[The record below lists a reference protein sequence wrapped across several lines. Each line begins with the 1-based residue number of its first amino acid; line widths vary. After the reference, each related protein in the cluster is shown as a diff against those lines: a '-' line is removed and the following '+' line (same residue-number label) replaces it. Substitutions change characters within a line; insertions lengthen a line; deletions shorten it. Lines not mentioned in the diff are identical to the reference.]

1 MREQMNYR
9 IAFVGLFLSALL
21 IALYDVSRQKMAV
34 SDALPQQSDQQK
46 SPLFKKELKAKE
58 KHITVRDKKDR
69 FFSFLLPHVIAG
81 NMEILKHRQEL
92 GRLHKSWLFDGHLTD
107 PELKQLESL
116 ALYYKVSLKAGVNE
130 AVFNKLKKRADII
143 PASMA
148 LAQAANESGWG
159 TSRFA
164 RQGNNYFGQWCFRK
178 GCGIVPSER
187 DDGGRHEVAS
197 FESASHSVK
206 SYFRNINTNRAY
218 KSLRETRAQ
227 LRSANE
233 TIRGE
238 ILAKDLQHYSER
250 GEKYIQELQKI
261 IRVNGLSKWDKQ
273 LTHAATDYPR
283 QGVPTDM
290 NTTDSVLVQ

>member
-34 SDALPQQSDQQK
+34 SDAMPEQTSQQK
-46 SPLFKKELKAKE
+46 PQLAKKEHKVKE
-58 KHITVRDKKDR
+58 KHVTVRDKKSR
-69 FFSFLLPHVIAG
+69 FFSFLLPHIIAG

-92 GRLHKSWLFDGHLTD
+92 VRLHKSWIFDGRLTD

-130 AVFNKLKKRADII
+130 AVFSKLKKRVDII

-187 DDGGRHEVAS
+187 DDGGKHEVAS

-227 LRSANE
+227 LRSANK
-233 TIRGE
+233 TIKGE
-238 ILAKDLQHYSER
+238 VLAEDLQHYSER
-250 GEKYIQELQKI
+250 GEKYIEELQKI
-261 IRVNGLSKWDKQ
+261 IRVNGLSKWDEQ

-283 QGVPTDM
+283 QAVPTDK
-290 NTTDSVLVQ
+290 NTSDSGLVQ

>member
-1 MREQMNYR
+1 
-9 IAFVGLFLSALL
+9 
-21 IALYDVSRQKMAV
+21 
-34 SDALPQQSDQQK
+34 
-46 SPLFKKELKAKE
+46 
-58 KHITVRDKKDR
+58 
-69 FFSFLLPHVIAG
+69 
-81 NMEILKHRQEL
+81 MEILKHRQEL
-92 GRLHKSWLFDGHLTD
+92 VRLHKSWIFDGRLTD

-130 AVFNKLKKRADII
+130 AVFSKLKKRVDII

-187 DDGGRHEVAS
+187 DDGGKHEVAS

-227 LRSANE
+227 LRSANK
-233 TIRGE
+233 TIKGE
-238 ILAKDLQHYSER
+238 VLAEDLQHYSER
-250 GEKYIQELQKI
+250 GEKYIEELQKI
-261 IRVNGLSKWDKQ
+261 IRVNGLSKWDEQ

-283 QGVPTDM
+283 QAVPTDK
-290 NTTDSVLVQ
+290 NTSDSGLVQ